1 MSENQPETPDANR
14 SSDETLFDASSLRRP
29 VSTDR
34 DDAAARIAELVRRS
48 NERQSGGAAPDDAPS
63 QQQAPATP
71 PAAPAAP
78 TPAAAPAPAQA
89 DPQADPHADPQAT
102 QAMQPVTGAAAA
114 SGPADPQATQ
124 AMTPVTGSSGGRPV
138 DPDATHT
145 MAPVSGEATQFVPS
159 VAPSAAWAAASARA
173 AQATQALRP
182 ASPPVSPDL
191 PQSSSG
197 APEVTPVAPLDYDPT
212 AQMAMPA
219 AAASASS
226 AAHTMQFQRPEIPP
240 TPDDYAPASRS
251 EGARP
256 RRSVPSWAIV
266 AGALGVI
273 LLAVWAFAGG
283 GSSTPSGT
291 AAGKA
296 GSSAAA
302 GAAAPYGFQVR
313 LSDTITDCAQHSRGK
328 VKASFRGENC
338 VKATRSVGTGT
349 VKGRKVLFV
358 VSRIEMPSPDAAAR
372 IKAVL
377 DGDGTG
383 NINDLLREGRRFA
396 GGPRHMPSSG
406 YASVQADEIVGVAEA
421 GYLDGTSADSDP
433 ALREAASAVAE
444 SVGTH

>member
-48 NERQSGGAAPDDAPS
+48 NERQSGGAAPDAAPS

-71 PAAPAAP
+71 PAAPA
-78 TPAAAPAPAQA
+78 PAQT
-89 DPQADPHADPQAT
+89 DPQAT
-102 QAMQPVTGAAAA
+102 QAMRPVTGAAAA

-124 AMTPVTGSSGGRPV
+124 AMTPVTGSSDGRPV

-173 AQATQALRP
+173 AEATQALRP
-182 ASPPVSPDL
+182 ASPPVTPDL

-212 AQMAMPA
+212 AQMTMP
-219 AAASASS
+219 AASASAAS

-266 AGALGVI
+266 AGALVVI